1 MMAGVRLRS
10 SIFFLFFSVFFT
22 LFSLGCGRNEPPEFL
37 DTDILSELEQPY
49 EVFSGQTIEL
59 EIKVEDPDK
68 DELVI
73 EWMARNGKYEEVA
86 TVFKTVVN
94 KDKGQETIAEESQ
107 PNRGPKVYFSAE
119 QADIYAVSVTVSDG
133 SGHQIHNS
141 TFIKV
146 NALNK
151 PPVLDG
157 TSPITLSPA
166 MPHYVDQEI
175 FLVAQAS
182 DPDNDTLVFEWSA
195 RDQENS
201 DAGGLIEE
209 GSGASAKFKAD
220 IPGSYLVSVLV
231 KDNRGGQDRDSV
243 IVVINTKLVD
253 DTEVEPQIEN

>member
-1 MMAGVRLRS
+1 MMDRVQFS
-10 SIFFLFFSVFFT
+10 SPVFLFFVILTFFV
-22 LFSLGCGRNEPPEFL
+22 LSCGRNEPPEFL
-37 DTDILSELEQPY
+37 DIDILSELEQPY

-59 EIKVEDPDK
+59 EIKVEDPDQ

-73 EWMARNGKYEEVA
+73 EWTARNGKYEEVA
-86 TVFKTVVN
+86 TVFKAVVE
-94 KDKGQETIAEESQ
+94 QETQETETEGEQ
-107 PNRGPKVYFSAE
+107 DEPNKGPKVYFSAE
-119 QADIYAVSVTVSDG
+119 QADIYAISVTVSDG
-133 SGHQIHNS
+133 NGHQIQNS

-151 PPVLDG
+151 PPILDG
-157 TSPITLSPA
+157 TSPVTLSPA

-209 GSGASAKFKAD
+209 GSGASAKFRAD
-220 IPGSYLVSVLV
+220 SPGSYLVSVLV

-243 IVVINTKLVD
+243 IIVVNTRLA
-253 DTEVEPQIEN
+253 DTNGEPEQEN

>member
-1 MMAGVRLRS
+1 MMDRVQLS
-10 SIFFLFFSVFFT
+10 SPVFLFFVVLIFCA
-22 LFSLGCGRNEPPEFL
+22 LGCGRNEPPEFL
-37 DTDILSELEQPY
+37 DINILSELEQPY

-59 EIKVEDPDK
+59 EVKVEDPDQ
-68 DELVI
+68 DELII
-73 EWMARNGKYEEVA
+73 EWTARNGKYEEVA
-86 TVFKTVVN
+86 TVFKTIVEKG
-94 KDKGQETIAEESQ
+94 KDQETEGEQ
-107 PNRGPKVYFSAE
+107 DGPNKGPKVYFSAE
-119 QADIYAVSVTVSDG
+119 QADIYAISVAVSDG
-133 SGHQIHNS
+133 NGHQIQNS

-157 TSPITLSPA
+157 TSPVTLSPA

-220 IPGSYLVSVLV
+220 SPGSYLVSVLV

-243 IVVINTKLVD
+243 IIVVNTRLAD
-253 DTEVEPQIEN
+253 ANGEPEQEN